1 MPVILPSGDNPL
13 SASEIF
19 SIAPAVQEALSA
31 GRPVV
36 ALESALI
43 SHGLPYPLNLE
54 TAQAMEAAIRAEG
67 ALPAT
72 IGLIAG
78 QVVVGLS
85 TAQCE
90 RLARGQGVRKVSRRD
105 LPLALAWG
113 MDGGTTVAATVYLA
127 GRCGLRV
134 MATGGIGGVHRGQPH
149 DISADLPELAR
160 TPLVVVCSG
169 PKALLDLPL
178 TREVLETYG
187 VPVIGYGVEEM
198 PAFISVTSG
207 LPVDG
212 RVDAPEEVA
221 RLVRARDALG
231 LMTALLVTVPAPA
244 EVALSPEEAQAA
256 TTRALQLAQER
267 RITGA
272 ALTPFVLAQMD
283 ALTSGRSRQA
293 NIALLVNNARVAA
306 RIARAL
312 AGT

>member
-1 MPVILPSGDNPL
+1 MN
-13 SASEIF
+13 ASEIF
-19 SIAPAVQEALSA
+19 SIAPEVQEALSA
-31 GRPVV
+31 GGPVV

-43 SHGLPYPLNLE
+43 SHGLPYPANLE

-78 QVVVGLS
+78 RVVVGLN
-85 TAQCE
+85 AEQCE
-90 RLARGQGVRKVSRRD
+90 RLAQGRGVRKVSRRD
-105 LPLALAWG
+105 LPLALAQG

-127 GRCGLRV
+127 GRCGLHV
-134 MATGGIGGVHRGQPH
+134 MATGGIGGVHRGHPH

-160 TPLVVVCSG
+160 TSLVMVCSG

-178 TREVLETYG
+178 TREALETYG
-187 VPVIGYGVEEM
+187 VPVIGYGVDEM
-198 PAFISVTSG
+198 PAFTSVTSG

-212 RVDAPEEVA
+212 RVDSPEEVA

-231 LMTALLVTVPAPA
+231 LMTALLITVPVPA
-244 EVALSPEEAQAA
+244 EVALSPQEAEVA
-256 TTRALQLAQER
+256 TVRALELAER
-267 RITGA
+267 QAITGP
-272 ALTPFVLAQMD
+272 ALTPFVLAQVD
-283 ALTSGRSRQA
+283 ALTGGRSRRA

-312 AGT
+312 AGNAR

>member
-1 MPVILPSGDNPL
+1 M

-231 LMTALLVTVPAPA
+231 LMTALLVTVPVPA

-283 ALTSGRSRQA
+283 ALTGGRSRQA

>member
-1 MPVILPSGDNPL
+1 L

>member
-1 MPVILPSGDNPL
+1 MSV
-13 SASEIF
+13 SEIF
-19 SIAPAVQEALSA
+19 SIAPAVQEALSV

-85 TAQCE
+85 MAQCE

-207 LPVDG
+207 LSVDG

-231 LMTALLVTVPAPA
+231 LMTALLVTVPVPA

-256 TTRALQLAQER
+256 TTRALQLAQEQ

-272 ALTPFVLAQMD
+272 ALTPFVLAQMA
-283 ALTSGRSRQA
+283 ALTGGRSRQA

>member
-1 MPVILPSGDNPL
+1 M
-13 SASEIF
+13 
-19 SIAPAVQEALSA
+19 
-31 GRPVV
+31 
-36 ALESALI
+36 
-43 SHGLPYPLNLE
+43 
-54 TAQAMEAAIRAEG
+54 
-67 ALPAT
+67 
-72 IGLIAG
+72 
-78 QVVVGLS
+78 
-85 TAQCE
+85 
-90 RLARGQGVRKVSRRD
+90 
-105 LPLALAWG
+105 
-113 MDGGTTVAATVYLA
+113 
-127 GRCGLRV
+127 
-134 MATGGIGGVHRGQPH
+134 
-149 DISADLPELAR
+149 
-160 TPLVVVCSG
+160 CSG

>member
-1 MPVILPSGDNPL
+1 MPVILPCGDNPL

-31 GRPVV
+31 GGPIV

-85 TAQCE
+85 AAQCE

-134 MATGGIGGVHRGQPH
+134 MATGGIGGVHRGQPY

-198 PAFISVTSG
+198 PAFTSVTSG

-231 LMTALLVTVPAPA
+231 LRTALLVTVPVPA

-256 TTRALQLAQER
+256 TARALELAEAQG
-267 RITGA
+267 ITGA
-272 ALTPFVLAQMD
+272 ALTPFVLAQMA
-283 ALTSGRSRQA
+283 ALTGGRSRQA